1 MDGLLIMAKSKATT
15 ELTSLDALQTK
26 TFTARVNVDG
36 ETALFPCRELSYVE
50 FYELERGV
58 ARPKPADFGAEFGA
72 PNGARWVDESN
83 ASYRAAKDAADRE
96 VVIRRIAAMLHYPDL
111 SDAEKLDKVRKL
123 AAGWI
128 HGLTELLRKTH
139 FAKEARI
146 EAESRSFPGLRQ
158 SDGADTEGD
167 AVDVE
172 LLESSAAG

>member
-1 MDGLLIMAKSKATT
+1 MAKNKDKPQ

-50 FYELERGV
+50 FYEIERSV
-58 ARPKPADFGAEFGA
+58 SRPKPGDYGAEFA
-72 PNGARWVDESN
+72 MPNGVRWVDEN
-83 ASYRAAKDAADRE
+83 NPAYVAAQDKANRE
-96 VVIRRIAAMLHYPDL
+96 IVLKRIAAMLHYPDL
-111 SDAEKLDKVRKL
+111 TTEEKQEKVRRL

-146 EAESRSFPGLRQ
+146 DAESRSFPSLRPG
-158 SDGADTEGD
+158 DGADIKSTSDVD
-167 AVDVE
+167 ARV
-172 LLESSAAG
+172 LESPAAG